1 MTNIYFKQILLHP
14 PQVKEV
20 RKNQAQPID
29 ICEMNPV
36 IVAVLTDLF
45 WVEASLW

>member
-1 MTNIYFKQILLHP
+1 MKNIYFKQILLHP

-20 RKNQAQPID
+20 RKNQALPIE

-36 IVAVLTDLF
+36 IVAVLPYLF
-45 WVEASLW
+45 